1 MAAAT
6 SRESQLWGWE
16 AFFDKI
22 AVFLRES
29 GRQFGNCSENFANYA
44 IERLEIFIIT
54 VSRLKAH
61 LENGAVLV
69 QPQYHEVVT
78 GYKNSME
85 SLVTYLRSLSGEWER
100 YIASM
105 ERVSE
110 SLRYRVATRESVGR
124 GRPPSIVAKEQLEYL
139 CSLSFSW
146 TDIALLLGVSRMT
159 LYRRRQEFG
168 M

>member
-22 AVFLRES
+22 AVFLCES
-29 GRQFGNCSENFANYA
+29 GRQFGNCSENYANYA
-44 IERLEIFIIT
+44 IEMLEICIIT

-69 QPQYHEVVT
+69 QPEYHEVVT
-78 GYKNSME
+78 GYKNNMAE

-105 ERVSE
+105 ARVSE
-110 SLRYRVATRESVGR
+110 SLRYRVATRESVGS
-124 GRPPSIVAKEQLEYL
+124 GRPPFIVAKEQLEYL
-139 CSLSFSW
+139 RSLSFS
-146 TDIALLLGVSRMT
+146 
-159 LYRRRQEFG
+159 
-168 M
+168 

>member
-6 SRESQLWGWE
+6 SRESQLLGWE

-22 AVFLRES
+22 AVFLYES

-44 IERLEIFIIT
+44 IERLEICIIT

-85 SLVTYLRSLSGEWER
+85 SLVTYLRSLPVWRMGE
-100 YIASM
+100 IH
-105 ERVSE
+105 
-110 SLRYRVATRESVGR
+110 SLNGTCIRIFAIQSCNKGKCR
-124 GRPPSIVAKEQLEYL
+124 
-139 CSLSFSW
+139 
-146 TDIALLLGVSRMT
+146 
-159 LYRRRQEFG
+159 
-168 M
+168 

>member
-1 MAAAT
+1 MIVYDGGGYQDRCALIQY
-6 SRESQLWGWE
+6 SRGWE

-44 IERLEIFIIT
+44 IERLEICIIT

-85 SLVTYLRSLSGEWER
+85 SLVTYLRSLSAGE
-100 YIASM
+100 
-105 ERVSE
+105 
-110 SLRYRVATRESVGR
+110 L
-124 GRPPSIVAKEQLEYL
+124 
-139 CSLSFSW
+139 
-146 TDIALLLGVSRMT
+146 D
-159 LYRRRQEFG
+159 
-168 M
+168 